1 MSNHSTATPLDT
13 ISFPLSSLSG
23 TCYESVSNCVDGGCP
38 ETNSD
43 YFVFSIDSL
52 TRGFGPK
59 SVPEPGTLGLLAT
72 AMMFSAAMRRRRRA
86 LTPLS

>member
-1 MSNHSTATPLDT
+1 MNMDPKFSGGTTAVD
-13 ISFPLSSLSG
+13 
-23 TCYESVSNCVDGGCP
+23 EDSNCVDGGCS

-52 TRGFGPK
+52 TRGVGPK
-59 SVPEPGTLGLLAT
+59 AVPDPGTLGLLAT

-86 LTPLS
+86 VTPLS